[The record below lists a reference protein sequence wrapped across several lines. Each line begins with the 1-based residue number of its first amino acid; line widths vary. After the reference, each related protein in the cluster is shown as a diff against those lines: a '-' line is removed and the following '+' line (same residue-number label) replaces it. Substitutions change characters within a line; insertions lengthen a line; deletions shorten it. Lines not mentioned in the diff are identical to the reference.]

1 MSDELKVREHI
12 EHLHLLTQ
20 RPSLYLDRSLSIALD
35 DYRDAIVAATTAE
48 YEAKLAALEFE
59 RDDLERVNAEFFDR
73 IGVKREQI
81 AALEAKYTELLYAVA
96 QKFVGESR
104 HETALR
110 YIREREIAATQS
122 SPNAA

>member
-1 MSDELKVREHI
+1 MTDDWTPDQPLPNDATDEQIEARHNRVWWKSGDTGSWISVCVARE
-12 EHLHLLTQ
+12 LQ
-20 RPSLYLDRSLSIALD
+20 
-35 DYRDAIVAATTAE
+35 AATSAE
-48 YEAKLAALEFE
+48 YEAKL
-59 RDDLERVNAEFFDR
+59 
-73 IGVKREQI
+73 